1 MCNTY
6 KYGWLF
12 LCCMVVFYTGCANS
26 PDENYNT
33 ALDLLENNQPD
44 LAEDNLVEAV
54 QSTPKN
60 SEAWNQLGIISF
72 ERGDL
77 EEAKE
82 RFKKAAKLHPLNA
95 TYQRNIAIVYAEQK
109 EFDVAILLLN
119 KAVELNPL
127 DASNF
132 IVLSKIEWLNNQKKN
147 AVNAIQLALKL
158 DPANTEAQE
167 LSSWMTN
174 NPQ

>member
-1 MCNTY
+1 MCNTNQ
-6 KYGWLF
+6 YGCLI
-12 LCCMVVFYTGCANS
+12 LVCMVVFYAGCANS

-33 ALDLLENNQPD
+33 ALDLLENNQAT

-54 QSTPKN
+54 KSTPKN

-82 RFKKAAKLHPLNA
+82 RFKKAAELHPLNA
-95 TYQRNIAIVYAEQK
+95 AYLRNIAIVYAEQK
-109 EFDVAILLLN
+109 EFGIAVSLLN

-132 IVLSKIEWLNNQKKN
+132 IVLSKIEWLNNQKEN
-147 AVNAIQLALKL
+147 AANAIQLALKL

-174 NPQ
+174 TPQ